1 MSTAVGD
8 TSSGKSTALKV
19 ISKLIG
25 MQMVSQSSGQFVVS
39 DLTRSSIPLSWD
51 DPTHPSILRTPL
63 VSVFEG
69 IGNQT
74 QERGSEKPLT
84 TFLLTV
90 NFKLDDDLR

>member
-19 ISKLIG
+19 ISNLIG

-74 QERGSEKPLT
+74 QERGKPLT

-90 NFKLDDDLR
+90 NFNLMMICGM